1 MFGRTQVKN
10 LHKKGLSTRKI
21 AELLDESPDTVR
33 KYLLNG
39 KKTKVNVV
47 EKQETLIERYRMELL
62 EMMKQFLS
70 ILVCCNL

>member
-1 MFGRTQVKN
+1 M
-10 LHKKGLSTRKI
+10 KGLSTRKI

>member
-1 MFGRTQVKN
+1 MFWRTQVKN

-47 EKQETLIERYRMELL
+47 EKQETLIERYRMELYD
-62 EMMKQFLS
+62 ET
-70 ILVCCNL
+70 IPEI